1 MWFPIQQ
8 ERLEREI
15 LFCNIHNFSDVAT
28 IEFVFLSEMIRQVL
42 RVDARIEDSKHY
54 LNQYSYNTNQE
65 EKNR

>member
-54 LNQYSYNTNQE
+54 LNKYSYNINQE
-65 EKNR
+65 ENNR

>member
-65 EKNR
+65 GKNR